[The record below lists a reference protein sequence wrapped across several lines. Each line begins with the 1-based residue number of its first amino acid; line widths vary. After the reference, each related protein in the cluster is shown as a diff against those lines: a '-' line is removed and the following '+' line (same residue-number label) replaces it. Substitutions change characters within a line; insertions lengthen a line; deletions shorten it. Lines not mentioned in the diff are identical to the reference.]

1 MKPLVNAHR
10 HEPQHVDTIDLETL
24 PTGHVSRLKLG
35 LVHDGLGNTID
46 VPVLVMR
53 GERPG
58 PVFGLTAAV
67 HGNEVNGIPV
77 IHRLFEK
84 LEARKLKG
92 TVVAIPA
99 VNVPGIHNHTRVFN
113 DGVDLNKIFPGKE
126 DGNTSQVYVHRLC
139 ETYIKH
145 LDYLVDLH
153 TASAGRVN
161 SLYVRADMK
170 TRTTARMAY
179 LQRPQIILHN
189 EPSDGTLRDYA
200 MEQNVPAITVEI
212 GDPSSY
218 NPEYIKLALA
228 GVRAVM
234 AEIGMIPKRKR
245 LMTHQPVLCE
255 SSYWLYTHHGGLLE
269 VFPNVTDHIEQGQ
282 HIARLTDIYGELI
295 EDYHAPEAGVV
306 IGKSENP
313 VGQSGSRIVH
323 LGIPTKDPEAYLRFE
338 P

>member
-1 MKPLVNAHR
+1 MKPLVSTHR
-10 HEPQHVDTIDLETL
+10 REPVRVEEIDLEAL
-24 PTGHVSRLKLG
+24 PKGQTTKLRLV
-35 LVHDGLGNTID
+35 LVHDGLGNPID
-46 VPVLVMR
+46 LPVLAMR

-84 LEARKLKG
+84 TDARTLKG
-92 TVVAIPA
+92 TVLAIPA
-99 VNVPGIHNHTRVFN
+99 VNIPGMINHTRMFN
-113 DGVDLNKIFPGKE
+113 DGADLNKIFPGVS
-126 DGNTSQVYVHRLC
+126 DGNTSQVYAHRFC
-139 ETYIKH
+139 ERYIKQ
-145 LDYLVDLH
+145 LDYLIDLH

-170 TRTTARMAY
+170 FRTTARMAY

-189 EPSDGTLRDYA
+189 HPSDGTLRGYA
-200 MEQNVPAITVEI
+200 AEQEIPAITVEI

-218 NPEYIKLALA
+218 NPEYIKLALT

-245 LMTHQPVLCE
+245 QLSLKPVLCE
-255 SSYWLYTHHGGLLE
+255 TSYWLYTSHGGLLE
-269 VFPNVTDHIEQGQ
+269 VFPNVTDHVEEGQ
-282 HIARLTDIYGELI
+282 HIARLTDIYGDLI
-295 EDYHAPEAGVV
+295 EDYYAPEAGVV

-313 VGQSGSRIVH
+313 VGQSGARVIH
-323 LGIPTKDPEAYLRFE
+323 LGIPTKDPESYLRFE
-338 P
+338 